1 MVWTLSNRLLF
12 AAIFISGASALIYQ
26 LIWVRLLGLVF
37 GVSSFAVATV
47 VAVFLLGLGLGSYA
61 FGRWSERARDPLRIY
76 LYVELGIAAT
86 SLLAYLVIEAVPI
99 YHYLHEYAY
108 NNLGFY
114 GLSIARLLLSTLV
127 LLPPVFLIGGT
138 MPLLA
143 KYFLRDSASLGSSF
157 SKIYY
162 LNTLG
167 ACAGALLTGFVF
179 VRFFGVIGTLIIAVG
194 GNLLVALIIALSK
207 RSTGAVSNATGEK
220 SPYSYMLAFLFLTG
234 FISLGYEMLWVRI
247 LSTYGLST
255 SQAFALI
262 LAGFLLGF
270 SVGAWVVA
278 RQVDRRRDLEAW
290 FSAVSIVTAFSGA
303 VVLLLFRQFEAITI
317 LMADATAMSQLTL
330 GMALAFI
337 VSFIPAVFMGIL
349 FPLGVRIYA
358 HDIDRIGAKAGN
370 TFFSNTLGCVL
381 GSLLTGF
388 VLIPFLGMWNTTL
401 LLINLS
407 LLIAVA
413 FLLRGRGPARAQWVS
428 LVVVAVVA
436 NLLVFTD
443 SKTFHAE
450 LKGRDLRTA
459 AEGFDVIYYA
469 EGLSGTVTAVERE
482 DYRGLFVDGQNVS
495 GTDPVLLADSKML
508 AHVPLLLAEEPK
520 SALTVG
526 YGTGTTSGSM
536 LLYDVDVYAVE
547 IEKKIIE
554 AAPLFSKV
562 NYASY
567 ADPGLDIV
575 LDDARNYIA
584 TTDEEFSV
592 IVTDVT
598 NLKYKRNPYLY
609 TREYF
614 EIMRGALSEEGVA
627 AAWLPVGG
635 LSFND
640 LRTLIA
646 TFDNVFPHTTAWYF
660 TQFPT
665 HFIILVGTPDS
676 TQVNL
681 TELGERMAMVERDL
695 RSLNVDNVHKLAS
708 MLLLGESDIDSLVDG
723 APIHTDN
730 RPILEYSDMDLYNV
744 TDVAPNLGRLMEFQQ
759 EDLLE
764 YFIGSEPQLG
774 RLEENFD
781 LYTGHFR
788 DYVQMYER
796 QRRAR

>member
-47 VAVFLLGLGLGSYA
+47 VAVFLLGLGLGSFF
-61 FGRWSERARDPLRIY
+61 FGRWSERTRDPMRIY
-76 LYVELGIAAT
+76 MYVELGIAAT
-86 SLLAYLVIEAVPI
+86 SLVAYLVIEALPV
-99 YHYLHEYAY
+99 YRYLYEYAY

-127 LLPPVFLIGGT
+127 LLPPVFFIGGT

-143 KYFLRDSASLGSSF
+143 KYFLRDPANLGSSF
-157 SKIYY
+157 SRIYY

-167 ACAGALLTGFVF
+167 ACAGALLTGFVL
-179 VRFFGVIGTLIIAVG
+179 VRYFGVIGTLMIAVG

-207 RSTGAVSNATGEK
+207 RAAGVVRPESGGQQ
-220 SPYSYMLAFLFLTG
+220 PYSYMLVFLFLTG
-234 FISLGYEMLWVRI
+234 FISLSYEMLWVRI

-278 RQVDRRRDLEAW
+278 RTVDRRPHLEAW
-290 FSAVSIVTAFSGA
+290 FSAVSIVTALSGA
-303 VVLLLFRQFEAITI
+303 VVLLLFRQFDAITI
-317 LMADATAMSQLTL
+317 FLSDATPMSQLTL
-330 GMALAFI
+330 GMALAFT

-381 GSLLTGF
+381 GSVLTGF

-413 FLLRGRGPARAQWVS
+413 FLLRGRRPARTQWAA
-428 LVVVAVVA
+428 LVVVAAVA

-469 EGLSGTVTAVERE
+469 EGLSGTVTAVERG

-508 AHVPLLLAEEPK
+508 AHVPLLLAREPDA
-520 SALTVG
+520 ALTVG

-536 LLYDVDVYAVE
+536 LLYDVDVHAVE

-562 NYASY
+562 NYASF

-584 TTDEEFSV
+584 TTNERFSV

-598 NLKYKRNPYLY
+598 HLKYKRNPYLY

-614 EIMRGALSEEGVA
+614 EIMRGALSAEGVA

-640 LRTLIA
+640 LRILIA
-646 TFDNVFPHTTAWYF
+646 TFDSVFPHTTAWYF

-665 HFIILVGTPDS
+665 HFIILVGTPGPMR
-676 TQVNL
+676 VNL
-681 TELGERMAMVERDL
+681 EELGAKMTAVEHDL
-695 RSLNVDNVHKLAS
+695 KSLNVDNVYELAS
-708 MLLLGESDIDSLVDG
+708 MLLLGESDIDALVDG

-744 TDVAPNLGRLMEFQQ
+744 TDVAPNLGRLIGFQE
-759 EDLLE
+759 EDLLA
-764 YFIGSEPQLG
+764 YFVGSEDQLTE
-774 RLEENFD
+774 LEEHFS
-781 LYTGHFR
+781 LYTGYYR
-788 DYVQMYER
+788 EYVRLYEQ
-796 QRRAR
+796 QRPR

>member
-1 MVWTLSNRLLF
+1 MSKRLLYT
-12 AAIFISGASALIYQ
+12 AIFVSGASALIYQ
-26 LIWVRLLGLVF
+26 LIWVRLLGLEF

-47 VAVFLLGLGLGSYA
+47 VAVFLLGLGLGSYF

-76 LYVELGIAAT
+76 MYVELGIAAT
-86 SLLAYLVIEAVPI
+86 SLTAYLVIESLPV
-99 YHYLHEYAY
+99 YRYLYEYAY

-114 GLSIARLLLSTLV
+114 GLSLARLLLSTIV

-143 KYFLRDSASLGSSF
+143 KFFVRDSARLGSSF
-157 SKIYY
+157 SRIYY

-167 ACAGALLTGFVF
+167 ACAGALLTGFVL
-179 VRFFGVIGTLIIAVG
+179 VRHFGVAGTFMIAVG

-207 RSTGAVSNATGEK
+207 RDTGDARPAENERA
-220 SPYSYMLAFLFLTG
+220 PYSYMLVFLFLTG

-278 RQVDRRRDLEAW
+278 RKVDQRQDLESW
-290 FSAVSIVTAFSGA
+290 FSAVSIVTALSGA
-303 VVLLLFRQFEAITI
+303 VVLLLFRQFESVTT
-317 LMADATAMSQLTL
+317 LLADATPVSQLTL
-330 GMALAFI
+330 GLALAFTA
-337 VSFIPAVFMGIL
+337 SFIPAVFMGIL

-381 GSLLTGF
+381 GSVLTGF
-388 VLIPFLGMWNTTL
+388 VLIPFVGMWNTTL
-401 LLINLS
+401 VLINLS

-413 FLLRGRGPARAQWVS
+413 FLLRVGGRARTQWVF
-428 LVVVAVVA
+428 LVVIAVVA
-436 NLLVFTD
+436 NLLVFAD

-450 LKGRDLRTA
+450 LKGPDLRTA
-459 AEGFDVIYYA
+459 AEGFDIIYYE
-469 EGLSGTVTAVERE
+469 EGLSGTVTAVERG

-508 AHVPLLLAEEPK
+508 AHVPLLLAEEP
-520 SALTVG
+520 SVALTVG

-536 LLYDVDVYAVE
+536 LLHGVKVHAVE
-547 IEKKIIE
+547 IETKIID
-554 AAPLFSKV
+554 AAPLFSAV

-567 ADPGLDIV
+567 ADPNLTIV

-598 NLKYKRNPYLY
+598 NLKYQRNPYLY

-614 EIMRGALSEEGVA
+614 EIMRDALGADGVA
-627 AAWLPVGG
+627 AAWLPIGG
-635 LSFND
+635 LSFED
-640 LRTLIA
+640 LRILIA
-646 TFDNVFPHTTAWYF
+646 TFDTVFPHTTAWYF

-665 HFIILVGTPDS
+665 HFIILVGTPAQ
-676 TQVNL
+676 TQV
-681 TELGERMAMVERDL
+681 ELDELNEKMVKVEADL
-695 RSLNVDNVHKLAS
+695 RSLNVDNVYKLAS
-708 MLLLGESDIDSLVDG
+708 MLLLGESDIDALVDG
-723 APIHTDN
+723 APIHTDD

-744 TDVAPNLGRLMEFQQ
+744 VDVAPNLGRLMEFQQ
-759 EDLLE
+759 EDLLRYFVGSERQLEELEE
-764 YFIGSEPQLG
+764 YFDRYISH
-774 RLEENFD
+774 
-781 LYTGHFR
+781 YR
-788 DYVQMYER
+788 DYVRLYEQ
-796 QRRAR
+796 QRTN

>member
-47 VAVFLLGLGLGSYA
+47 VAVFLLGLGLGSYC

-86 SLLAYLVIEAVPI
+86 SIIAYLVIETLPV
-99 YHYLHEYAY
+99 YRYLYEHAY
-108 NNLGFY
+108 NNFGFY
-114 GLSIARLLLSTLV
+114 GLSIARLLLSVLV
-127 LLPPVFLIGGT
+127 LLPPVFLVGGT

-143 KYFLRDSASLGSSF
+143 KYFLRDPVNLGSSF
-157 SKIYY
+157 SKIYF

-179 VRFFGVIGTLIIAVG
+179 VRYFGVIGTLIIAVG
-194 GNLLVALIIALSK
+194 GNLLVAMIIALSK
-207 RSTGAVSNATGEK
+207 RGMGSARPATGDK
-220 SPYSYMLAFLFLTG
+220 SPHSFMLVFLFLTG

-262 LAGFLLGF
+262 LAGFLWGF

-278 RQVDRRRDLEAW
+278 RTVDRRRDLEAW
-290 FSAVSIVTAFSGA
+290 FSAVCIVTAFSGA

-317 LMADATAMSQLTL
+317 LLADATPMGQVWAGL
-330 GMALAFI
+330 ALAFT

-349 FPLGVRIYA
+349 FPLGVRMYA
-358 HDIDRIGAKAGN
+358 HDVDRIGAKTGN

-413 FLLRGRGPARAQWVS
+413 FLLRGSRPARAQWAS
-428 LVVVAVVA
+428 LIVVAVVA

-459 AEGFDVIYYA
+459 ADGFDVIYYA
-469 EGLSGTVTAVERE
+469 EGLSGTVTAVERGN
-482 DYRGLFVDGQNVS
+482 YRGLFVDGQNVS

-508 AHVPLLLAEEPK
+508 AHVPLLLADQPEA
-520 SALTVG
+520 ALTVG

-536 LLYDVDVYAVE
+536 LLHDVDVYAVE
-547 IEKKIIE
+547 IEEKIIE
-554 AAPLFSKV
+554 AAPLFSNV

-567 ADPGLDIV
+567 ADPDLDIV

-584 TTDEEFSV
+584 TTDQQFSV

-614 EIMRGALSEEGVA
+614 EIMRGALSGDGVA

-646 TFDNVFPHTTAWYF
+646 TFDSVFPHTTAWYF

-665 HFIILVGTPDS
+665 HFIILVGTPEP
-676 TQVNL
+676 TRVNL
-681 TELGERMAMVERDL
+681 RELTEKIVEVETDL
-695 RSLNVDNVHKLAS
+695 RSLNVDNVYKLGS
-708 MLLLGESDIDSLVDG
+708 MLLLGESDIDSLVGG

-730 RPILEYSDMDLYNV
+730 RPILEYSDMALYNV
-744 TDVAPNLGRLMEFQQ
+744 VDVAPNLGRLIEFQK
-759 EDLLE
+759 EDLLA
-764 YFIGSEPQLG
+764 YFAGSERQLDE
-774 RLEENFD
+774 LEEHLD
-781 LYTGHFR
+781 LYMGHYL
-788 DYVQMYER
+788 DYIQLYEQ
-796 QRRAR
+796 QRPN

>member
-47 VAVFLLGLGLGSYA
+47 VAVFLLGLGLGSYV

-86 SLLAYLVIEAVPI
+86 SLVAYLVIETLPV
-99 YHYLHEYAY
+99 YRYLYEYAY

-114 GLSIARLLLSTLV
+114 GLSVARLLLSTLV

-143 KYFLRDSASLGSSF
+143 KYFLRDPDNLGSSF

-167 ACAGALLTGFVF
+167 ACAGALLTGFLF
-179 VRFFGVIGTLIIAVG
+179 VRYFGVNGTLMIAVG

-207 RSTGAVSNATGEK
+207 RAAGATRPATGER
-220 SPYSYMLAFLFLTG
+220 SPYSYMLVFLFLTG
-234 FISLGYEMLWVRI
+234 FISLSYEMLWVRI

-278 RQVDRRRDLEAW
+278 RQVDRRRDLGSW
-290 FSAVSIVTAFSGA
+290 FSSVSIVTAFSGA
-303 VVLLLFRQFEAITI
+303 VVLLLFRQFEVITI
-317 LMADATAMSQLTL
+317 LLADATPMSQLTL
-330 GMALAFI
+330 GMALAFT

-358 HDIDRIGAKAGN
+358 HDVDRIGAKAGN

-413 FLLRGRGPARAQWVS
+413 FLLRGSRASSKQWVS
-428 LVVVAVVA
+428 LVVVAGVA

-469 EGLSGTVTAVERE
+469 EGLSGTVTAVERGN
-482 DYRGLFVDGQNVS
+482 YRGLFVDGQNVS
-495 GTDPVLLADSKML
+495 GTDLVLLADSKML
-508 AHVPLLLAEEPK
+508 AHVPLLLAEEPEV
-520 SALTVG
+520 ALTVG

-536 LLYDVDVYAVE
+536 LLYDVDVHAVE

-567 ADPGLDIV
+567 ADPDLDIV
-575 LDDARNYIA
+575 MDDARNYIA
-584 TTDEEFSV
+584 TTDEKFSV

-614 EIMRGALSEEGVA
+614 EIMRGALSPDGVA

-635 LSFND
+635 LSFGD

-646 TFDNVFPHTTAWYF
+646 TFDSVFPHTTAWYF

-665 HFIILVGTPDS
+665 HFIILVGTPGP
-676 TQVNL
+676 TRVNL
-681 TELGERMAMVERDL
+681 TELGEKMTQVEGDL
-695 RSLNVDNVHKLAS
+695 RSLRVENVYELAS
-708 MLLLGESDIDSLVDG
+708 MLLLGESDIDAMVDG
-723 APIHTDN
+723 ASIHTDN

-744 TDVAPNLGRLMEFQQ
+744 TDVAPNLGRLIDFQN
-759 EDLLE
+759 EDLLS
-764 YFIGSEPQLG
+764 YFVGSELQLAE
-774 RLEENFD
+774 LDEHFD
-781 LYTGHFR
+781 LYTGHYL
-788 DYVQMYER
+788 DYIRLYER
-796 QRRAR
+796 QRLN

>member
-1 MVWTLSNRLLF
+1 MVWTLSKRLLF
-12 AAIFISGASALIYQ
+12 TAIFISGASALVYQ

-47 VAVFLLGLGLGSYA
+47 VAVFLLGLGLGSYF
-61 FGRWSERARDPLRIY
+61 FGRWSERVRDPLRIY
-76 LYVELGIAAT
+76 MYVELGIAAT
-86 SLLAYLVIEAVPI
+86 SLIAYLVIEALPV
-99 YHYLHEYAY
+99 YRYLYEYAY

-114 GLSIARLLLSTLV
+114 GLSVARLLLSTVV

-143 KYFLRDSASLGSSF
+143 KYFLRDSAKLGSSF

-167 ACAGALLTGFVF
+167 ACAGALLTGFVL
-179 VRFFGVIGTLIIAVG
+179 VRVFGVIGTLMIAVG

-207 RSTGAVSNATGEK
+207 RGEGVVSSPTSEER
-220 SPYSYMLAFLFLTG
+220 PYSYMLVFLFLTG

-278 RQVDRRRDLEAW
+278 RKVDRRRDLESW
-290 FSAVSIVTAFSGA
+290 FSAVSIVTALSGA
-303 VVLLLFRQFEAITI
+303 AVLLLFRQFETLTI
-317 LMADATAMSQLTL
+317 MLADATPMSQLTL
-330 GMALAFI
+330 GLALAFT
-337 VSFIPAVFMGIL
+337 VSLVPAVFMGIL

-358 HDIDRIGAKAGN
+358 HDVDRIGAKAGN

-388 VLIPFLGMWNTTL
+388 VLIPFVGMWNTTL

-413 FLLRGRGPARAQWVS
+413 FLLRGSRSARAQWVS

-436 NLLVFTD
+436 NLLVFAD
-443 SKTFHAE
+443 SKTFHAQ
-450 LKGRDLRTA
+450 LKGPDLRTA

-469 EGLSGTVTAVERE
+469 EGLSGTVTAVERGE
-482 DYRGLFVDGQNVS
+482 YRGLFVDGQNVS

-508 AHVPLLLAEEPK
+508 AHVPLLLAEEPEI
-520 SALTVG
+520 ALTVG

-536 LLYDVDVYAVE
+536 LLHDVDVHAVE
-547 IEKKIIE
+547 IEEKIIE
-554 AAPLFSKV
+554 AAPLFSEV
-562 NYASY
+562 NYESY
-567 ADPGLDIV
+567 ADPDLDIV
-575 LDDARNYIA
+575 LDDARNYID
-584 TTDEEFSV
+584 TTDEKFSV

-614 EIMRGALSEEGVA
+614 ELMQEALGPDGVA

-635 LSFND
+635 LSFQD

-646 TFDNVFPHTTAWYF
+646 TFDSVFSHTTAWYF

-665 HFIILVGTPDS
+665 HFIILVGTPQP

-681 TELGERMAMVERDL
+681 AVLKREMGEVERDL
-695 RSLNVDNVHKLAS
+695 SSLNVDDVYKLAS
-708 MLLLGESDIDSLVDG
+708 MLLLGENDIDTLVDG

-730 RPILEYSDMDLYNV
+730 LPILEYSDMDLYNV
-744 TDVAPNLGRLMEFQQ
+744 VDVAPNLGRLLEVQQ
-759 EDLLE
+759 ENLLG
-764 YFIGSEPQLG
+764 YFVGNESQLSE
-774 RLEENFD
+774 LEDHFD
-781 LYTGHFR
+781 LYQGHYLN
-788 DYVQMYER
+788 YVRFYE
-796 QRRAR
+796 QQLLD